1 MRFTVIDM
9 NYWLIKSDPSEYSW
23 EYLVRDKEAD
33 WTGIRNFQA
42 RKFLNEMQ
50 IGDQVLF
57 YHTEN
62 DKEIVGI
69 AEVIEPAKPDPTADE
84 GNWVSVR
91 IKPVKPVGRTLTLDE
106 IRNTAGLS
114 IMPLVEQPR
123 LSVSPVTPAQWE
135 AILKYT
141 KTL

>member
-1 MRFTVIDM
+1 MKH
-9 NYWLIKSDPSEYSW
+9 WLVKSDPSEYSW
-23 EYLVRDKEAD
+23 EQLVSDKEAD
-33 WTGIRNFQA
+33 WTGVRNFQA

-50 IGDQVLF
+50 PGDSVLV

-69 AEVIEPAKPDPTADE
+69 AEVVEKAKPDTTAEE
-84 GNWVSVR
+84 GSWVSVR
-91 IKPVKPVGRTLTLDE
+91 IKAVKPVGRTLTLEE
-106 IRNTAGLS
+106 IRNTPGLS

-123 LSVSPVTPAQWE
+123 LSVMPVTPAQWE

-141 KTL
+141 KTA